1 MTNESTGG
9 VSKRSLLLLGG
20 LAALAL
26 NKDTRRA
33 LVHGSRS
40 AWSGTQE
47 TVTGTLTPALL
58 GAAHSAREV
67 AVHTASSLR
76 EEGVPRA
83 GALLSQ
89 VAHVAG
95 EIVGQ
100 AQERALHLAG
110 EAGQAT
116 AHVAARGGERAK
128 QALQVAQVGVGHT
141 VADAQGAGRELL
153 ASVHDRVGH
162 VLHEAADGHEARKRR
177 AERTLRQARRE
188 ATREL
193 QSGKKVLGAH
203 QLEKAVAKRVAPLE
217 KQLTR
222 ELRLLDK
229 QRQRARRDDRRG
241 GGVGGGVTA
250 LLLLGTGAVVLARVP
265 AARQGILNAVEGHS
279 PEAAQ
284 SLRQAGRNA
293 RNLIGTMWLERIE
306 EDKATPAPGAA
317 RPTQAATTGGTWG
330 GAVAPD
336 SPAAARTT
344 AETDKAEAKASEAKA
359 TDANAEAAKAKSD
372 TPKADAKGG
381 KPATPAH

>member
-40 AWSGTQE
+40 AWSGTQD
-47 TVTGTLTPALL
+47 TVTGTLAPALL
-58 GAAHSAREV
+58 GAAHSAKEV
-67 AVHTASSLR
+67 AVHTASTLR
-76 EEGVPRA
+76 EEGVPKA

-95 EIVGQ
+95 ELVGQ

-128 QALQVAQVGVGHT
+128 QVLHVAQAGVGHT

-188 ATREL
+188 ALRDL
-193 QSGKKVLGAH
+193 QSGKKALKAR
-203 QLEKAVAKRVAPLE
+203 QLEKAVAKRMAPLE

-222 ELRLLDK
+222 ELRLLEK
-229 QRQRARRDDRRG
+229 QRQRARRDDKRG
-241 GGVGGGVTA
+241 SGLGSGVTA
-250 LLLLGTGAVVLARVP
+250 LVLLGTGAVVLARVP
-265 AARQGILNAVEGHS
+265 AARQGILNAVEGYS

-306 EDKATPAPGAA
+306 EEKATPAPGAA
-317 RPTQAATTGGTWG
+317 RPTQAATTGATWG

-336 SPAAARTT
+336 SPAAAKTA
-344 AETDKAEAKASEAKA
+344 AETEKTEAKV
-359 TDANAEAAKAKSD
+359 TDPNAEAAKAKSD
-372 TPKADAKGG
+372 APKADTKGG
-381 KPATPAH
+381 KSAGATN